1 MQDLENKLTFDPT
14 SIDTEFETIPHDTPI
29 EEKENKIDRA
39 ADAFVALLITVGQF
53 ILAAVLVAFGV
64 SAIPALPFTIKN
76 ICKIFVLFWGIKF
89 TTAGFRTKLL

>member
-1 MQDLENKLTFDPT
+1 MQDFKNEPMFDPT
-14 SIDTEFETIPHDTPI
+14 PVDTEFETVANDTPV
-29 EEKENKIDRA
+29 EEENKIDRA

-64 SAIPALPFTIKN
+64 SAVPALPFTIKN

-89 TTAGFRTKLL
+89 TIAGFHSKLL